1 MMPWAHLPQKMA
13 RWGERAGRRRQP
25 KEPASASRRMQAS
38 EGSFM
43 GSDGADRPSER
54 PRQGTE
60 ETPFL
65 CYLSPAPFAVIL
77 AKTSPYKRMDALL
90 VDPDLL
96 FQAHFEPLR
105 SRLDPLDRE

>member
-1 MMPWAHLPQKMA
+1 
-13 RWGERAGRRRQP
+13 
-25 KEPASASRRMQAS
+25 
-38 EGSFM
+38 M

-77 AKTSPYKRMDALL
+77 AKTSPYQRMDALL
-90 VDPDLL
+90 AIQICSFKLIL
-96 FQAHFEPLR
+96 
-105 SRLDPLDRE
+105 SR

>member
-54 PRQGTE
+54 PRQGAFPRR
-60 ETPFL
+60 TP
-65 CYLSPAPFAVIL
+65 PRHL
-77 AKTSPYKRMDALL
+77 ATNSPYKRIGPLL
-90 VDPDLL
+90 VAP
-96 FQAHFEPLR
+96 
-105 SRLDPLDRE
+105 

>member
-1 MMPWAHLPQKMA
+1 
-13 RWGERAGRRRQP
+13 
-25 KEPASASRRMQAS
+25 MQAS

-77 AKTSPYKRMDALL
+77 AKTSPYKRIGCRFSSLQICSFKL
-90 VDPDLL
+90 IL
-96 FQAHFEPLR
+96 
-105 SRLDPLDRE
+105 SR